1 MKKPNIRFPH
11 LRQARDR
18 LDAHERALLVNRARL
33 MRAQIE
39 QIFNDADHWNRS
51 NPTEQPIDA
60 DPDGEL
66 RQTADELDEF
76 LLREQPRP
84 M

>member
-1 MKKPNIRFPH
+1 MPRGRKRRATNEEARNIRFPH

-39 QIFNDADHWNRS
+39 QSFLTSRPAGIGRIGA
-51 NPTEQPIDA
+51 EEPIDA
-60 DPDGEL
+60 W
-66 RQTADELDEF
+66 
-76 LLREQPRP
+76 RP
-84 M
+84 GRAVAPWRMS